1 VRSFKLIGDK
11 MALDFDI
18 MANDLDFIHS
28 DVPHSFV
35 YNGDTYT
42 GSLGTTEIDI
52 VYSEEGANDGVEV
65 TLIATVRDFL
75 SGVPA
80 DGELV
85 TYNGK
90 EYRVISTRLDTAEVG
105 ISIDLG
111 DKYKK

>member
-1 VRSFKLIGDK
+1 

-28 DVPHSFV
+28 DVPHVFT
-35 YNGDTYT
+35 YNGTDYT

-65 TLIATVRDFL
+65 TLIATVRDFAGNPP
-75 SGVPA
+75 S
-80 DGELV
+80 DGELI

-90 EYRVISTRLDTAEVG
+90 EYRVISTRLDTAGVG
-105 ISIDLG
+105 LSIELG

>member
-1 VRSFKLIGDK
+1 

-28 DVPHSFV
+28 DVPHTFT

-65 TLIATVRDFL
+65 TLIATVRDFV
-75 SGVPA
+75 SVPK

-90 EYRVISTRLDTAEVG
+90 EYRIISTRLDTAEIG

>member
-1 VRSFKLIGDK
+1 

-28 DVPHSFV
+28 DVPHTFT
-35 YNGDTYT
+35 YNGDDYT

-52 VYSEEGANDGVEV
+52 VYSEEGVNDGVEV
-65 TLIATVRDFL
+65 TLIATVRDFV
-75 SGVPA
+75 SVPN
-80 DGELV
+80 DGELI

-90 EYRVISTRLDTAEVG
+90 EYRIISTRLDTAEVG

>member
-1 VRSFKLIGDK
+1 

-28 DVPHSFV
+28 DVPHTFT
-35 YNGDTYT
+35 YNGTDYV

-65 TLIATVRDFL
+65 TLIATVRDFTGSL
-75 SGVPA
+75 PK
-80 DGELV
+80 DGELI
-85 TYNGK
+85 TYNAV
-90 EYRVISTRLDTAEVG
+90 EYRVIATRLDTANIGV
-105 ISIDLG
+105 SIDLG